1 MYILPDL
8 KGYEIIKYLRKS
20 RADDP
25 LLTVEEV
32 LAKHEEM
39 LDEWMA
45 GNLPNAGSVPDD
57 NVFREVVS
65 GETLQSRPRMQEVL
79 RLVESP
85 KKKAILCYDLSRL
98 SRGDLQDI
106 GYITKVLRYS
116 NTIIITYRQGAYDL
130 NDSRDRDSFEREL
143 MQSKSYLE
151 YQKTIQWNGRLLSVK
166 NGNFIG
172 QSPPYGYKKI
182 EIKEGGRKCHT
193 LEPIPEEAEVVRRI
207 FEMYR
212 DGMGRVKIADQL
224 NKEHVPAPKGK
235 KWSSQTLPGLLCNI
249 HYLGKVKWNSRKTL
263 ITVEDGEIKKSRPR
277 ADEYLVF
284 EGKHPAIIDQEL
296 WDEVQ
301 AIKGTHPRNKNH
313 ANLFNP
319 LAGLL
324 YCSHCGLALVGR
336 KYTNKAGEERCA
348 PRFLCPGQRDC
359 ECGSATIDEVMAE
372 VVNVL
377 RENVQ
382 DFETRLEAGTD
393 DSEKMYRRTI
403 ERLEKKLADLRELEK
418 KQWDEKIKG
427 KMPAHVFEALN
438 GETVAE
444 IEDVSHALYEAKDA
458 TPEPV
463 DLREKIVT
471 FQAAL
476 DALLDPD
483 APVKAKNQLL
493 KKCIERIDYKRARK
507 QGNPRWGDSQPLEL
521 HFKLRV

>member
-32 LAKHEEM
+32 LAKHEQM

-45 GNLPNAGSVPDD
+45 RNLPGAGHIPAE

-65 GETLQSRPRMQEVL
+65 GETLASRPRVQEVL
-79 RLVESP
+79 RLIESP
-85 KKKAILCYDLSRL
+85 KKKAILCYDESRL

-106 GYITKVLRYS
+106 GYLVKILRYT
-116 NTIIITYRQGAYDL
+116 NTIILTYQHGAYDL

-143 MQSKSYLE
+143 MRGNSYLE
-151 YQKTIQWNGRLLSVK
+151 YQKTIQWNGRVLSVK

-212 DGMGRVKIADQL
+212 DGMGRIKIADQL
-224 NKEHVPAPKGK
+224 NKEHIPAPKGG
-235 KWSSQTLPGLLCNI
+235 KWSSNTLPGILSNV
-249 HYLGKVKWNSRKTL
+249 HYLGKIKWNARKTL
-263 ITVEDGEIKKSRPR
+263 LTVEEGEIKKSRPR
-277 ADEYLVF
+277 SDEYLVF

-296 WDEVQ
+296 WDAVQ
-301 AIKGTHPRNKNH
+301 AIKGTHPRNKNKS
-313 ANLFNP
+313 NMFNP

-324 YCSHCGLALVGR
+324 WCGNCGHAIVGR

-348 PRFLCPGQRDC
+348 PRFLCVHQRDC
-359 ECGSATIDEVMAE
+359 GCGSATIDEVMAE
-372 VVNVL
+372 VVQVL
-377 RENVQ
+377 EENIQ
-382 DFETRLEAGTD
+382 DFQVRLEAGTD
-393 DSEKMYRRTI
+393 DSEEVHRRMV
-403 ERLEKKLADLRELEK
+403 ERLEKKLDELRELEK

-427 KMPAHVFEALN
+427 KIPAHVFDALN

-444 IEDVSHALYEAKDA
+444 IEDVSHALYEAKEA

-463 DLREKIVT
+463 DLRDKIIT
-471 FQAAL
+471 FQAAR

-483 APVKAKNQLL
+483 APVKEKNKML
-493 KKCIERIDYKRARK
+493 KKCIERIDYRRAK
-507 QGNPRWGDSQPLEL
+507 KHGNPRWTEAQPLEL
-521 HFKLRV
+521 HFTLRV